1 MIREKWYFP
10 KHSDK
15 EIHLDLDFSETGIP
29 NPGLN
34 DYRMCPVI
42 FKDVMKYSQALM

>member
-1 MIREKWYFP
+1 MPNYAWYFP

-29 NPGLN
+29 GLN

-42 FKDVMKYSQALM
+42 FKDVMKCFQTLI